1 VPVSTGVPAGRMRG
15 GADALG
21 AFFTESFVD
30 ELARAAGR
38 EPLSYRIEM
47 LGNDLLLAECLQ
59 RCAALAGWD
68 AGADASGQGL
78 ACHRM
83 GGGESSSPRAGRIAV
98 IVTARQD
105 EAGVRVEKIAAVADI
120 GRIVNR
126 DVAHQQIEGGLVFGL
141 GLTLGATTGWARGLP
156 TAERLSHLSLPVL
169 ANTPTIAVDFVEST
183 APPVD
188 PGELG
193 VVAVAP
199 ALANALHS
207 ATGVRFRKLPLFAEG
222 V

>member
-1 VPVSTGVPAGRMRG
+1 MT
-15 GADALG
+15 

-30 ELARAAGR
+30 ELARAAGH
-38 EPLSYRIEM
+38 EPLSYRIGM
-47 LGNDLLLAECLQ
+47 IGSDTRLAECLQ
-59 RCAALAGWD
+59 RCATLAEWD

-83 GGGESSSPRAGRIAV
+83 GAANDQAGDRAGRIAV

-105 EAGVRVEKIAAVADI
+105 EAGVRVEKISAVADI

-126 DVAHQQIEGGLVFGL
+126 DLARQQLEGGLVFGL
-141 GLTLGATTGWARGLP
+141 GLTLGATTGYARGLP
-156 TAERLSHLSLPVL
+156 LAERLSQLSLPVL
-169 ANTPTIAVDFVEST
+169 GNTPEIAVEFVESS

-193 VVAVAP
+193 VVAIAP
-199 ALANALHS
+199 AIANALHS
-207 ATGVRFRKLPLFAEG
+207 ATGVRFRKLPLFAEE